1 MSNALT
7 SEGASG
13 GCLAAAGRPE
23 TTQREIFAAN
33 NERQRTSVNSSERQ
47 RNDRLTAAL
56 RELNISARLHD
67 SFLCPP
73 IGQRALYLFLLAVAR
88 WRSLTRP
95 WVRQQ
100 SVHQKLERVIKHN
113 RQQDQTESG
122 ARAKNQHRKRH
133 THR

>member
-13 GCLAAAGRPE
+13 GCRTPGNDPARNLGGK
-23 TTQREIFAAN
+23 
-33 NERQRTSVNSSERQ
+33 QRTSVNSSERQ

-95 WVRQQ
+95 LVRQQ